1 MHHYAL
7 KRTPNMYVHTAIYFG
22 KFDLIRDRTQAARKA
37 RGCIIFTPKIILLI
51 LGKILSASSSW
62 YEKTNIQVVEV
73 LKYEQANYKYV
84 NYLI

>member
-1 MHHYAL
+1 MEKHEEKISKIGHKLEKMHHCSV

-62 YEKTNIQVVEV
+62 
-73 LKYEQANYKYV
+73 
-84 NYLI
+84 

>member
-1 MHHYAL
+1 MDKMHHCAV

-37 RGCIIFTPKIILLI
+37 RGCIIFTPKIILLT

-62 YEKTNIQVVEV
+62 YEKQI
-73 LKYEQANYKYV
+73 YR
-84 NYLI
+84 

>member
-1 MHHYAL
+1 MQKPEEKILKSDKNWKKMHHCAV

-37 RGCIIFTPKIILLI
+37 RGCIIFTPKIILLT

-62 YEKTNIQVVEV
+62 
-73 LKYEQANYKYV
+73 
-84 NYLI
+84 